1 MWIDGWIS
9 STKSAALKL
18 DAINPREPQP
28 PGVVLVRLKPRE
40 RLIDVRKDIVY
51 VLDADG

>member
-9 STKSAALKL
+9 STKSAALKR
-18 DAINPREPQP
+18 DAINPGEPQP
-28 PGVVLVRLKPRE
+28 PGVVLVRLEPRK